1 MVQVLLG
8 AKPVVQEVGP
18 YVYTEEHHKS
28 DLQWNTNTTVT
39 YKQIRTWH
47 FLPDRTPGSLDDQVS
62 KLYSSS
68 SICDFFLCLGK
79 PPFVDK
85 IFSQ

>member
-28 DLQWNTNTTVT
+28 DLKWNPNGTVT

-47 FLPDRTPGSLDDQVS
+47 FLPDRTPGSRDDQVC
-62 KLYSSS
+62 KHYSS
-68 SICDFFLCLGK
+68 LGITVCPK
-79 PPFVDK
+79 LQLTWTAQLD
-85 IFSQ
+85 

>member
-1 MVQVLLG
+1 VLLG

-28 DLQWNTNTTVT
+28 DLQWNTNGTVT

-47 FLPDRTPGSLDDQVS
+47 YLPDRTPGSLDDQVS
-62 KLYSSS
+62 TLNIILVRVSLLEENPHL
-68 SICDFFLCLGK
+68 SIRFF
-79 PPFVDK
+79 F
-85 IFSQ
+85 Q